1 MTHTYH
7 KTSTVNTF
15 AQISLAFNDA
25 SVHHVFAAI
34 LLSLDVTCRGRLED
48 LRSMW
53 PFQASKCQ
61 QFQTGARYQELGP
74 TGSVQYV
81 RNRQDLRLC
90 RYLWPVARPRG
101 IVFCIHGFGDDTGS
115 LLLKRSKPQHK
126 GKYAKSTVALLN
138 KRGYSVACMDLQG
151 CGRSEGYKNR
161 RGYFRHF
168 SDLVTDFIDFVDD
181 IRGQLQGFPDSI
193 PSFVFGAS
201 LGGCLA
207 VHAVQHCPNVFA
219 GVVLLAPM
227 LSVDGIRRSG
237 LNRLRN
243 TFAGVLNLLA
253 PELPLPT
260 VAPRGDIKH
269 DIQPGCMPHRPRSNG
284 CIRVRVGYQCV
295 KAIQWARD
303 NAHRISFPY
312 LIIHGSA
319 DTVCDPQV
327 GTDRTPPGGSI
338 SGVAWPVG
346 IEGILSRLGI

>member
-1 MTHTYH
+1 
-7 KTSTVNTF
+7 
-15 AQISLAFNDA
+15 
-25 SVHHVFAAI
+25 
-34 LLSLDVTCRGRLED
+34 
-48 LRSMW
+48 MW
-53 PFQASKCQ
+53 PFQGSKCQ
-61 QFQTGARYQELGP
+61 QFQTGARYEELGP

-101 IVFCIHGFGDDTGS
+101 MVFCIHGFGDDTSS
-115 LLLKRSKPQHK
+115 LLLKRSKSQRK

-151 CGRSEGYKNR
+151 CGRSEGYRNR

-168 SDLVTDFIDFVDD
+168 SDLMTDFFDFVDD
-181 IRGQLQGFPDSI
+181 IRGRLQGFPDSI
-193 PSFVFGAS
+193 PSFIFGAS

-207 VHAVQHCPNVFA
+207 VHVAQQCPNIFA

-243 TFAGVLNLLA
+243 SFAGVLNLLA

-260 VAPRGDIKH
+260 VAPRSDALRN
-269 DIQPGCMPHRPRSNG
+269 IQPGCMHHRTKSDG
-284 CIRVRVGYQCV
+284 CVRVRVGYQCV
-295 KAIQWARD
+295 KAIQWTRD
-303 NAHRISFPY
+303 NAPRISFPY
-312 LIIHGSA
+312 LIIHGTA

-327 GTDRTPPGGSI
+327 RTESKQNGGSV
-338 SGVAWPVG
+338 SDVPDP
-346 IEGILSRLGI
+346 